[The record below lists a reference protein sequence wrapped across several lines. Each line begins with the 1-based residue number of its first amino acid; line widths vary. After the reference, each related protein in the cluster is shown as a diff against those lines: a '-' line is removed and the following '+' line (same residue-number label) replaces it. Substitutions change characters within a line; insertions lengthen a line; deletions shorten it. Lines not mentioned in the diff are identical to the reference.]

1 MNIQHEIPND
11 ELTQRIVERLGERQQ
26 KIQCMQEWE
35 RPTKVVS
42 LPRTLA
48 VLSVA
53 ACMTMI
59 FIIAPWQRAS
69 LVDELGISLHLTE
82 FRSGYPQLAEVQ
94 RLLETSEFE
103 AALVLTQQLLTQL
116 DEEINKDF
124 VDVED
129 EMEVYE
135 RTVMCT
141 VNAELR
147 WTYIYLLVKMEQ
159 YEEARLQLDSYIND
173 AEYVHHREE
182 AAILRE
188 EIEKKMKK

>member
-1 MNIQHEIPND
+1 MNIQQRIPND

-35 RPTKVVS
+35 RPAKVVS

-48 VLSVA
+48 VLSAVA
-53 ACMTMI
+53 CVTMI
-59 FIIAPWQRAS
+59 FIIAPWQRTS
-69 LVDELGISLHLTE
+69 LVDELGVSPHLTE

-173 AEYVHHREE
+173 VEYVHHREE